1 MKSIIEPQKKILVVE
16 EADVVVVGGG
26 PAGIGAALS
35 AARNGAKTILLEQFG
50 CLGGMQTQCFQA
62 SFSFIDPEIQGGVI
76 QEVIYGLKRNGGLL
90 KDTTADTRS
99 GKGMGAIFFD
109 IESYKY
115 LLDQMIA
122 DAGVK
127 PMFHVFG
134 ASAVKED
141 HKIKAII
148 IESKEGR
155 RAVLGKVVIDSTGSA
170 DIAWKSGAPCMDEGF
185 PRGPKKGR
193 HSGLGYTFFFG
204 GVDASKLKAFRK
216 ENPEEWGGLFGGKE
230 LIKKSK
236 ADGTL
241 YGNRAAFLLSEV
253 WGHGSIWILGP
264 QYPLPMGHHGW
275 LIEDLT
281 EGEIDLRKQAWS
293 MYNLL
298 KKNVPGFEKSYIEK
312 TPNFPMLRDTHR
324 MLGEYV
330 LTEKDMRQGKA
341 FDDSIAISNMCP
353 DVFGPD
359 DEHEWM
365 GDIPPYDIP
374 YRCLISKETDN
385 LLAAGSAMSTDF
397 ITFCATRYCTP
408 SICTGQ
414 AAGTAAA
421 LAVRKKVSPKKLEV
435 KLLQDTLSRQGAR
448 VSLKNLAKSVFN
460 EYQKKA
466 KQAKER
472 IKEHAF

>member
-1 MKSIIEPQKKILVVE
+1 MKSIIEPQKKIPVLD
-16 EADVVVVGGG
+16 EADVIVVGGG

-35 AARNGAKTILLEQFG
+35 AAQNGAKTILLEQFG
-50 CLGGMQTQCFQA
+50 SLGGMQTQCFQA
-62 SFSFIDPEIQGGVI
+62 SFSFIDHEIQGGVI
-76 QEVIYGLKRNGGLL
+76 QDVIYGLKRNGGLI
-90 KDTTADTRS
+90 KDTTADTRT

-109 IESYKY
+109 VESYKY
-115 LLDQMIA
+115 LLDQMMA
-122 DAGVK
+122 NAGVK

-134 ASAVKED
+134 VGAVKEG
-141 HKIKAII
+141 KMIKGII

-155 RAVLGKVVIDSTGSA
+155 QVVLGKVIVDSTGSA
-170 DIAWKSGAPCMDEGF
+170 DIAWKSGAPCMEEGF

-204 GVDASKLKAFRK
+204 GVDAAKLKMFRK
-216 ENPEEWGGLFGGKE
+216 ENPEEWGELFGGRE

-236 ADGTL
+236 KDGTL
-241 YGNRAAFLLSEV
+241 YGNRAAFLLSEI
-253 WGHGSIWILGP
+253 WGRGSIWILGP

-275 LIEDLT
+275 LTADIT
-281 EGEIDLRKQAWS
+281 HGEIDLRKQAWS

-312 TPNFPMLRDTHR
+312 TPNFPLLRDTHR
-324 MLGEYV
+324 MLGKYV
-330 LTEKDMRQGKA
+330 LTEKDIRQGRI

-374 YRCLISKETDN
+374 YRCLVSKETEN
-385 LLAAGSAMSTDF
+385 LLAAGSTISTDF

-421 LAVRKKVSPKKLEV
+421 LAARNRVSTQKLDV
-435 KLLQDTLSRQGAR
+435 KLLQDTLNRQGAR
-448 VSLKNLAKSVFN
+448 TSLKNVSKAVLK

-466 KQAKER
+466 RQAQER
-472 IKEHAF
+472 IQSHAF